1 MASWM
6 WRGDESFI
14 EMISRK
20 EEESVPLLE
29 NIAES
34 TTGWATGLS
43 PQHVI
48 GYLLDFYADFFSL
61 FLVTCV
67 IVSTLVD
74 TAGHRSRRLLQS
86 TPGNLRRDFL
96 WRSAPA
102 SFAVAMHPPAAAHS
116 RRRRRSRF
124 SSAETAPSPSDAS
137 KSAAPPVATF
147 TTTGYDSAA
156 AQTPR
161 QFSKLVPRPL
171 PPSNFAVKPE
181 PPTNSLS
188 FPTLTTSA
196 KRRRPRPLAV
206 APSAFGSGFDS
217 DTSSD
222 SASASLPPSKRR
234 LLPTEFSNPDPEAVI
249 MENKPPS
256 PDDDADPLDDF
267 MQRMAT
273 TDSARPRR
281 PRAVTT
287 SGDDGSSDGGAS
299 LSDGEGASR
308 KKLGS
313 KPRGAPRR
321 AVYQKLDHSKID
333 YPPFQKALYIEVPEL
348 TKMSHAEV
356 AKLRRELG
364 NIRIRGKRC
373 PRPMTDFSQCGLS
386 SAVLDVLRRAGYEKP
401 TPIQAQGIPC
411 LMSGRDVIGIA
422 RTGSGKTL
430 AFLLPVLRHIALQP
444 RAGPGE
450 GPAAIVV
457 APTREL
463 AIQIYGEAK
472 KFSKAVQVKSVCAYG
487 GSGVKDQI
495 AELKRGADIVICT
508 PGRMIDLLGMN
519 SGRITNLRRV
529 TIVVLD
535 EADRMFD
542 MGFEPQLTRIVEN
555 VRPDRQTVMFSATFP
570 AQVERLARKV
580 LKQPVEIM
588 VGGNSVAAATIDQHV
603 EVRGEDSKFLRLL
616 ELLGKWYEVGSTL
629 VFVDRQDN
637 ADRIFRELSKAR
649 YRCLSLHGGMDQA
662 DRDSAIVDFKN
673 GVVKVLVATSVAAR
687 GLDVKNLTLVVN
699 FDVPSHYEDYVHR
712 VGRTG
717 RAGKSGTAYTFI
729 TPEQEAFAPDLV
741 KALQLSARAVAEQ
754 EAPIGDKDL
763 AEKAA
768 DEAAEAVV
776 PEKLRKLAD
785 SFELKRKAG
794 IVKHGASSGYR
805 GKGFSFENN
814 DDYDAAKIAIRKMQ
828 AKQYGIEDD
837 VVDDELVDDKRGES
851 NMSAADEDDDDDE
864 DSDGIVEITVAPKAT
879 GLARNNGNATAS
891 DKKSRTSQASN
902 KELTPAQIEI
912 MLSEAVKKAEAD
924 ADKQKLSDDAR
935 RAKIAQA
942 KATVLTIAA
951 LQNKSAKQQGL
962 ATPTAILLPKST
974 STEKSKT
981 AEVSAAAA
989 AAAAISAKLG
999 GAVVS
1004 LDRQGADT
1012 ALAGQTDIAESGTRF
1027 AGELEIND
1035 YQQHARWQVTRKGSL
1050 SDVEEFTGCVIT
1062 TRGNFYPVGR
1072 NPPAGERK
1080 LHFLIEGPSR
1090 RAVKTARR
1098 DIRQKLEEAASGF
1111 RPSDNQYSKYSVV

>member
-1 MASWM
+1 M
-6 WRGDESFI
+6 DVE
-14 EMISRK
+14 K
-20 EEESVPLLE
+20 
-29 NIAES
+29 
-34 TTGWATGLS
+34 
-43 PQHVI
+43 
-48 GYLLDFYADFFSL
+48 
-61 FLVTCV
+61 
-67 IVSTLVD
+67 
-74 TAGHRSRRLLQS
+74 
-86 TPGNLRRDFL
+86 
-96 WRSAPA
+96 
-102 SFAVAMHPPAAAHS
+102 
-116 RRRRRSRF
+116 
-124 SSAETAPSPSDAS
+124 
-137 KSAAPPVATF
+137 
-147 TTTGYDSAA
+147 
-156 AQTPR
+156 
-161 QFSKLVPRPL
+161 
-171 PPSNFAVKPE
+171 
-181 PPTNSLS
+181 
-188 FPTLTTSA
+188 
-196 KRRRPRPLAV
+196 
-206 APSAFGSGFDS
+206 
-217 DTSSD
+217 
-222 SASASLPPSKRR
+222 
-234 LLPTEFSNPDPEAVI
+234 
-249 MENKPPS
+249 KPPS
-256 PDDDADPLDDF
+256 TDDEAADPLDDF
-267 MQRMAT
+267 MQNMAAA
-273 TDSARPRR
+273 DSARPRR
-281 PRAVTT
+281 PRAANTF
-287 SGDDGSSDGGAS
+287 GDDGSSGGGAS
-299 LSDGEGASR
+299 SSEGEGASR
-308 KKLGS
+308 RKRGS
-313 KPRGAPRR
+313 NQRGAPRR
-321 AVYQKLDHSKID
+321 ALYEKLDHSKID
-333 YPPFQKALYIEVPEL
+333 YPPFQKELYIEVPEL
-348 TKMSHAEV
+348 TKMLHAEV

-411 LMSGRDVIGIA
+411 LMSGRDVIGVA

-450 GPAAIVV
+450 GPAALIV

-472 KFSKAVQVKSVCAYG
+472 KFSKAIQVKSVCAYG

-508 PGRMIDLLGMN
+508 PGRMIDLLAMN

-542 MGFEPQLTRIVEN
+542 MGFEPQLTRILEN
-555 VRPDRQTVMFSATFP
+555 VRPDKQTVMFSATFP
-570 AQVERLARKV
+570 PQVERLARKV

-588 VGGNSVAAATIDQHV
+588 VGGNSVAAVTIDQYV
-603 EVRGEDSKFLRLL
+603 EVRSEDSKFLRLL

-729 TPEQEAFAPDLV
+729 TPEQEAFAPDLM

-754 EAPIGDKDL
+754 EAPIGDKEL
-763 AEKAA
+763 AQKSAE
-768 DEAAEAVV
+768 EAAEAAV

-785 SFELKRKAG
+785 AFELKRKAG
-794 IVKHGASSGYR
+794 IVKHGASSGYG

-837 VVDDELVDDKRGES
+837 VVDDELADDKRAE
-851 NMSAADEDDDDDE
+851 NKMSTADDDDDDDE
-864 DSDGIVEITVAPKAT
+864 DNDGIVEITVAPKAT
-879 GLARNNGNATAS
+879 GLVRNNGNATAS
-891 DKKSRTSQASN
+891 DNKSRTSQSSN

-912 MLSEAVKKAEAD
+912 MLSEVVKKAEAES
-924 ADKQKLSDDAR
+924 DKQKLSDDAR

-951 LQNKSAKQQGL
+951 LQNKNAKQHGV
-962 ATPTAILLPKST
+962 AAPTPIILSNAT
-974 STEKSKT
+974 STDKT

-999 GAVVS
+999 GPVVTV
-1004 LDRQGADT
+1004 DGQGADT
-1012 ALAGQTDIAESGTRF
+1012 ALAGQTDASVSGTRF

-1035 YQQHARWQVTRKGSL
+1035 YPQHARWQVTRKGSL

-1080 LHFLIEGPSR
+1080 LHFLIEGPTK

-1098 DIRQKLEEAASGF
+1098 DIRQKLEEASAVF